1 MSENDDFV
9 SLRKAYMSGQG
20 QTSLNTTFRESL
32 KNFSMTQS
40 LQLSEDSA
48 GNNYITRPG
57 KDTGISPI
65 AVAFP
70 LDGSAKASF
79 TSAFRIFS
87 LLSKLELPCDAM
99 LVGWTSLGEGMIGR
113 DIWFSIDTPSNHGI
127 PPELVSF
134 KQRDSPKDVSV
145 SAVFEVS
152 EQEGVPLKIEGSPV
166 LLEKARN
173 LTKAQTNLRELRSEF
188 ARAPYISIVGTEAE
202 SIACS
207 IIREYGAYV
216 VALFDNFD

>member
-9 SLRKAYMSGQG
+9 SLREAYMSGQG
-20 QTSLNTTFRESL
+20 QTSLNTTLREAL
-32 KNFSMTQS
+32 KKFCKTQS
-40 LQLSEDSA
+40 LQFSEDNV
-48 GNNYITRPG
+48 GNNYVTRPG

-70 LDGSAKASF
+70 LDGSSEASF

-87 LLSKLELPCDAM
+87 LLSKLELPCDVM
-99 LVGWTSLGEGMIGR
+99 LVGWTSLGERIIGR
-113 DIWFSIDTPSNHGI
+113 DIWFSIDSKSNQDV
-127 PPELVSF
+127 PPDLEIF
-134 KQRDSPKDVSV
+134 KQGDSPKDVSV

-152 EQEGVPLKIEGSPV
+152 EQGVPLTIEASPV
-166 LLEKARN
+166 LLEKARS
-173 LTKAQTNLRELRSEF
+173 LTAAQTNLRELRPGF
-188 ARAPYISIVGTEAE
+188 NRAPLISIMGTGAE